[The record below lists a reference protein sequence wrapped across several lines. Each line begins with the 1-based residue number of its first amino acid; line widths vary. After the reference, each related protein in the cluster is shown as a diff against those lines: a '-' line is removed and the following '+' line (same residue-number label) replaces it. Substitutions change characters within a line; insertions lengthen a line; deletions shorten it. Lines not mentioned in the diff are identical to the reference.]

1 MYNQLKRFQHQPDH
15 LKCYDNII
23 KEQLKLGFIEEVE
36 NPVTSPNTHYL
47 SHHAVRKNSSTTP
60 LRVVY
65 NCSAKP
71 SKSSASL
78 NDCLMTDLSLTEKL
92 FDLLVRFRMNKF
104 ACIADI
110 EKAFLQIG
118 LQQHHRDFTRFLW
131 LEDPFD
137 ENSRVKTYRFRSVL
151 FGATCS
157 PFLLQMTLQYHFQRS
172 HSPYSGVLLF
182 SFYVDNFQHNADN
195 EQQLVELY
203 DVANVEMSK
212 AGMNLR
218 QWNTNSK
225 LLKDHISQSYR
236 GVIGI
241 STCG

>member
-1 MYNQLKRFQHQPDH
+1 MYNQLKRFQHQPDF

-36 NPVTSPNTHYL
+36 TPVISPNTHYL
-47 SHHAVRKNSSTTP
+47 PHHAVRKNSSTTP

-78 NDCLMTDLSLTEKL
+78 NDCLMTGPSLTEKL

-137 ENSRVKTYRFRSVL
+137 ENSRVKTYRFKSVL

-157 PFLLQMTLQYHFQRS
+157 PFVLQMTLQYHFQIS
-172 HSPYSGVLLF
+172 HSPYSGVLLS

-218 QWNTNSK
+218 QWNSNSK
-225 LLKDHISQSYR
+225 LLKDHINQRSHWNFHLWTRY
-236 GVIGI
+236 
-241 STCG
+241 